1 MEEKYRGK
9 RKKLAISIVGLTAS
23 GKTSFLHNVLD
34 FLVAEG
40 VSFITI
46 SVDSGAV
53 YKYLDIGTAKPTP
66 EEIEKYNYRLVNV
79 VSPCER
85 YSLARFIKDTDEVL
99 RHADTDVVFI
109 IGGTPLYFYTLVGE
123 SGYVPVQPDSAI
135 RNHLRQIANERGSR
149 YIYNLMKALDPI
161 SAEKIHPND
170 VKRIIRTI
178 EINLSTGKMRTYAT
192 EYYTY
197 FQMHFSERRYILLP
211 PPDILRE
218 RIYKR
223 THMMFQMGFVEEAGR
238 VADLCP
244 PPAPWLEVLGYKHA
258 YDAYKGHIT
267 EDDAISEVFTDT
279 WRFSRRQR
287 TWFKNDQKS
296 HFIITEEDKKHAQ
309 DDIIR
314 YICDYTRD
322 R

>member
-1 MEEKYRGK
+1 MEEKYKEKQR
-9 RKKLAISIVGLTAS
+9 KLAISIVGLTAS
-23 GKTSFLHNVLD
+23 GKTSFLHNILD
-34 FLVAEG
+34 LLIAEG
-40 VSFITI
+40 VSFTTI

-53 YKYLDIGTAKPTP
+53 YKHLDIGTAKPSA
-66 EEIEKYNYRLVNV
+66 EEIERYNYRLVDV

-99 RHADTDVVFI
+99 RHVDTDVVFL

-135 RNHLRQIANERGSR
+135 RNHLRQLVSERGSE

-192 EYYTY
+192 EYYTS
-197 FQMHFSERRYILLP
+197 FQRHFTELRYILLP
-211 PPDILRE
+211 PPDVLRG

-223 THMMFQMGFVEEAGR
+223 THIMFQMGFVEEAGR
-238 VADLCP
+238 VADMCP

-258 YDAYKGHIT
+258 YDAYRGHIT
-267 EDDAISEVFTDT
+267 EDEAINEVFTDT

-287 TWFKNDQKS
+287 TWFKNDKKA
-296 HFIITEEDKKHAQ
+296 HFIITQEDQEHAR
-309 DDIIR
+309 DEIIG
-314 YICDYTRD
+314 YIRNYTRN